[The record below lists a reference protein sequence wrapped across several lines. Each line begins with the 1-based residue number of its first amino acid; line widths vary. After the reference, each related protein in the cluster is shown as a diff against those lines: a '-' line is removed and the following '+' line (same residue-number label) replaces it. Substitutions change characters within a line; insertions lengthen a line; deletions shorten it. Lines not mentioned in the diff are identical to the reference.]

1 MAQFLKFVEDLK
13 SALFKC
19 RTCDIALAW
28 LQVLML
34 SLPGTVVLLLIQPL
48 LGLRA
53 LYISMGWGT
62 SVWTGLHSF
71 FFFFFQICTL
81 QVGMAVSW
89 GSQETRGL
97 LIRVATI
104 GHKYCH
110 GEGNTNTPGKL
121 SRGKAHMVS
130 TVWEGL

>member
-1 MAQFLKFVEDLK
+1 MLAQFLKFVEDLK

-71 FFFFFQICTL
+71 FFFFFPDMYFASRNGGVLGFSGNQRTADKSGDHRPQIL
-81 QVGMAVSW
+81 PW
-89 GSQETRGL
+89 R
-97 LIRVATI
+97 R
-104 GHKYCH
+104 
-110 GEGNTNTPGKL
+110 
-121 SRGKAHMVS
+121 
-130 TVWEGL
+130 